1 MSYKRNQIEE
11 AIVRIFYPNRQKP
24 PSELRTHI
32 KRLLELDRSMGRKV
46 RSRNAEEA
54 KFAFFSEKAPGRGAD
69 ISFSEYEAFALL
81 NGLGIMDHGWTQSSA
96 VSIMRRVRRDLEREH
111 ARILRQDPDKLF
123 DWEAIRARAR
133 PGDIGADNTDPVY
146 LTVASKAQHVSDEGQ
161 RALSSVVWRGFES
174 VSKFRHQVGASSV
187 TMFEVATLTHSLHTE
202 LMKTAPIPRGR
213 GSSRMRRRSRPGT
226 RSCSPE
232 SGTEH
237 SSTSTRHFP
246 LASSRIRS
254 TLRRAR
260 SAS

>member
-1 MSYKRNQIEE
+1 MTYKRNQIEE
-11 AIVRIFYPNRQKP
+11 GITRVFAPDSEKP
-24 PSELRTHI
+24 PSELRTRI

-54 KFAFFSEKAPGRGAD
+54 NFAFFSEEAPGTGAD

-81 NGLGIMDHGWTQSSA
+81 NGLRIMDHGWPQSSA

-161 RALSSVVWRGFES
+161 RALSSAVCRGFES
-174 VSKFRHQVGASSV
+174 VGKFRHQVDASSV

-202 LMKTAPIPRGR
+202 LMKTAPSPRGR
-213 GSSRMRRRSRPGT
+213 GSHFRQLERRSG
-226 RSCSPE
+226 
-232 SGTEH
+232 
-237 SSTSTRHFP
+237 
-246 LASSRIRS
+246 
-254 TLRRAR
+254 
-260 SAS
+260 